1 MIGFTHAL
9 SIYKNSMSNDD
20 FVIST
25 TTFHHFHHR
34 DNIHNYN

>member
-20 FVIST
+20 FVIAT
-25 TTFHHFHHR
+25 TKYLHYR
-34 DNIHNYN
+34 DILHVI

>member
-20 FVIST
+20 FVIAT
-25 TTFHHFHHR
+25 TKYLHYR
-34 DNIHNYN
+34 DYLHVI